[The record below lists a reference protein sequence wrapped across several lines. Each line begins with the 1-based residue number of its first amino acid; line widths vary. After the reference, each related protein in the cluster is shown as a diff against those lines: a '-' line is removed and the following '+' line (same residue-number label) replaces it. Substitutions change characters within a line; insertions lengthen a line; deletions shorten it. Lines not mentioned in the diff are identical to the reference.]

1 MMAKRKQSAIV
12 SPKEKHARHAS
23 PSPADDNNSTA
34 SNVRGTTPQESVN
47 ESATAAT
54 SKKAEELIAEDDIS
68 ES

>member
-12 SPKEKHARHAS
+12 SPKEKRVRHAS

-34 SNVRGTTPQESVN
+34 PNVRSTTPQESVN

-54 SKKAEELIAEDDIS
+54 SEEAEEPIAEDDIS